1 MVMKT
6 CMTFETNGDGPY
18 IAQVTFVESP
28 LPRPTRTAVIAAV
41 HGVNPTSGPE
51 S

>member
-28 LPRPTRTAVIAAV
+28 CRARRELL
-41 HGVNPTSGPE
+41 
-51 S
+51 